1 MRLKALTLAVCSIAV
16 VAALQIAYA
25 QDIRP
30 MASPYAEVLQRIGT
44 TDVKITYHR
53 PSVKG
58 REIWGGLVPFDPE
71 KPWRTGANNSTEI
84 SFSKDV
90 KIEGKALPA
99 GTYTFYALVGKDEWT
114 LIFNKKTGTW
124 GSGSYDKNEDAL
136 RVTVKPDESPIH
148 IEQMFYGFAEV
159 SAESGTA
166 ILLWEKLMVP
176 FKIEAA

>member
-16 VAALQIAYA
+16 VAAMQLAYA

-58 REIWGGLVPFDPE
+58 REIWGGLVPFDDE

-84 SFSKDV
+84 SFTKDV
-90 KIEGKALPA
+90 KINGKDLAA
-99 GTYTFYALVGKDEWT
+99 GTYTFFALVGKDEWT

-124 GSGSYDKNEDAL
+124 GSGGYDKNEDAL
-136 RVTVKPDESPIH
+136 RIKVTPAEAPMHV
-148 IEQMFYGFAEV
+148 EQMVYAFTNV
-159 SAESGTA
+159 TMESGTA
-166 ILLWEKLMVP
+166 ILWWEKLMVS
-176 FKIEAA
+176 FEIEQA